1 MKNGK
6 LKLTA
11 KTLNEGTFTSEE
23 KTFNINP
30 SMWDKDSKTLFIRFQ
45 PKHQLCTGFLLKL
58 QSDFAI
64 ASLQISETPE
74 TVQNSKYNI

>member
-1 MKNGK
+1 M
-6 LKLTA
+6 
-11 KTLNEGTFTSEE
+11 
-23 KTFNINP
+23 FNNN
-30 SMWDKDSKTLFIRFQ
+30 SGGKDSKPINDGIANTKQEEQVLRGIQ